1 MKRNAKTNANA
12 ANAELNRTELFGAL
26 DALEKE
32 RGIPAEY
39 MLEKLEA
46 ALVAS
51 CRKELGNVNVRIEI
65 DREKKDLRVF
75 KCLSVVEE
83 VTDPKT
89 EISYEAAQA
98 ISRRYEIGTTVEE
111 ELKTRSFGRISAQTA
126 KQVVVQAIREAEKNN
141 ITREYDRK
149 KEEVISALVQKRDDV
164 TGDVWVDTGTS
175 EDVLLAKADQIPG
188 ETLSVGDRIRV
199 FITEVNHTDDDRTPV
214 VTLSRTAPAMIKRMF
229 ETDIPEIADGT
240 VLVKAIARE
249 AGSRTKI
256 AVLSRDPEVD
266 AVGACIGTRGMRTAA
281 IVEEL
286 KGEKIDVIQYSENPE
301 EFIAAA
307 LSPASVISVEYDG
320 ERSAVVHVAG
330 DQLSLAIGKEGQNVR
345 LAAKLTGCKIDIK
358 GIKPN

>member
-12 ANAELNRTELFGAL
+12 ASAELNRTELFEAL

-141 ITREYDRK
+141 ITREYERK
-149 KEEVISALVQKRDDV
+149 KEEVISAIVQKRDDV

-199 FITEVNHTDDDRTPV
+199 FITEVNHSDDDRAPV
-214 VTLSRTAPAMIKRMF
+214 VTLSRTAPGMIKRMF
-229 ETDIPEIADGT
+229 ETDIPEISDGT

-266 AVGACIGTRGMRTAA
+266 AVGACIGTRGMRTAS

-358 GIKPN
+358 GIKMN

>member
-1 MKRNAKTNANA
+1 MKKNAKTNANA
-12 ANAELNRTELFGAL
+12 SGAELNRTELFEAL
-26 DALEKE
+26 EALEKE
-32 RGIPAEY
+32 RGIPVQY

-51 CRKELGNVNVRIEI
+51 CRKELGNVNVRVEI
-65 DREKKDLRVF
+65 SREKKDLRVY
-75 KCLSVVEE
+75 KCLTVVEE

-98 ISRRYEIGTTVEE
+98 ISRRYELGSVVEE
-111 ELKTRSFGRISAQTA
+111 ELKTRSFGRIPAQTA

-149 KEEVISALVQKRDDV
+149 KEEVITALVQKRDDV

-175 EDVLLAKADQIPG
+175 EDVLLPKADQIPG
-188 ETLSVGDRIRV
+188 ETLCVGDRVRV
-199 FITEVNHTDDDRTPV
+199 FITEVNHSDDDRAPA
-214 VTLSRTAPAMIKRMF
+214 VTLSRTAPGMIKRMF

-256 AVLSRDPEVD
+256 AVVSRDPEVD
-266 AVGACIGTRGMRTAA
+266 AVGACIGNRGMRTTAF
-281 IVEEL
+281 VEEL

-307 LSPASVISVEYDG
+307 LSPASVIDVEYDG

-358 GIKPN
+358 GIKTN

>member
-12 ANAELNRTELFGAL
+12 AGAEMNKAELFEAL
-26 DALEKE
+26 EALEKE

-51 CRKELGNVNVRIEI
+51 CRKELGNVNVRVAI

-75 KCLSVVEE
+75 KCLTVVEE
-83 VTDPKT
+83 VTDPRT
-89 EISYEAAQA
+89 EISCEAAQE
-98 ISRRYEIGTTVEE
+98 ISRRYEIGSVVEE
-111 ELKTRSFGRISAQTA
+111 ELKTRTFGRISAQTA
-126 KQVVVQAIREAEKNN
+126 KQVVVQAIREAEKSN

-175 EDVLLAKADQIPG
+175 EDVLLPRADQIPG

-199 FITEVNHTDDDRTPV
+199 FVTEVNHSDDDRAPV
-214 VTLSRTAPAMIKRMF
+214 VTLSRTAPGMIKRMF
-229 ETDIPEIADGT
+229 ETDIPEISDGT

-286 KGEKIDVIQYSENPE
+286 KGEKIDVIQYSEKPE

-307 LSPASVISVEYDG
+307 LSPAAVIDVEYDG

-358 GIKPN
+358 GIKTN

>member
-1 MKRNAKTNANA
+1 MKRNAKTNAA
-12 ANAELNRTELFGAL
+12 AVNAELNRTELFEAL
-26 DALEKE
+26 EALEKE
-32 RGIPAEY
+32 RGIPVSY
-39 MLEKLEA
+39 MVEKLEA

-51 CRKELGNVNVRIEI
+51 CRKELGNDANIRVEI
-65 DREKKDLRVF
+65 SRDKKDLRVF
-75 KCLSVVEE
+75 KCLTVVEE
-83 VTDPKT
+83 VTNPRT

-98 ISRRYEIGTTVEE
+98 ISRRYEVGSVVEE
-111 ELKTRSFGRISAQTA
+111 ELKTRNFGRIPAQTA
-126 KQVVVQAIREAEKNN
+126 KQVIVQAIREAEKNN

-149 KEEVISALVQKRDDV
+149 KEEVISALVQKRDDT

-175 EDVLLAKADQIPG
+175 QDVLLARADQIPG
-188 ETLSVGDRIRV
+188 ETLLVGDRVRV
-199 FITEVNHTDDDRTPV
+199 FVTEVNHSDDRAPV
-214 VTLSRTAPAMIKRMF
+214 VTLSRTAPGMLKRMF

-249 AGSRTKI
+249 AGSRSKI

-266 AVGACIGTRGMRTAA
+266 AVGACIGNRGMRTSA

-286 KGEKIDVIQYSENPE
+286 KGEKIDVIQYSEKPE

-307 LSPASVISVEYDG
+307 LSPAAVIDVEFDG

-345 LAAKLTGCKIDIK
+345 LAARLTGCKIDIK
-358 GIKPN
+358 GIKSN

>member
-1 MKRNAKTNANA
+1 MKKNAKTNANA
-12 ANAELNRTELFGAL
+12 SAGELNRTELFEAL
-26 DALEKE
+26 EALEKE
-32 RGIPAEY
+32 RGIPVQY

-51 CRKELGNVNVRIEI
+51 CRKELGNVNVRVEI
-65 DREKKDLRVF
+65 SREKKDLRVY
-75 KCLSVVEE
+75 KCLTVVEE

-98 ISRRYEIGTTVEE
+98 ISRRYELGSVVEE
-111 ELKTRSFGRISAQTA
+111 ELKTRSFGRIPAQTA

-149 KEEVISALVQKRDDV
+149 KEEVITALVQKRDDV

-175 EDVLLAKADQIPG
+175 EDVLLPKADQIPG
-188 ETLSVGDRIRV
+188 ETLRVGDRVRV
-199 FITEVNHTDDDRTPV
+199 FITEVNHSDDDRAPA
-214 VTLSRTAPAMIKRMF
+214 VTLSRVAPGMIKRMF

-266 AVGACIGTRGMRTAA
+266 AVGACIGNRGMRTSAF
-281 IVEEL
+281 VEEL
-286 KGEKIDVIQYSENPE
+286 NGEKIDVIQYSENPE

-320 ERSAVVHVAG
+320 ERSAVVHVSG

-358 GIKPN
+358 GIKTN

>member
-1 MKRNAKTNANA
+1 MKKNGKKGA
-12 ANAELNRTELFGAL
+12 AVVNTELNKTEFFEAL
-26 DALEKE
+26 EALEKE
-32 RGIPAEY
+32 RGIPMEY
-39 MLEKLEA
+39 MLEKVEA
-46 ALVAS
+46 ALMAS
-51 CRKELGNVNVRIEI
+51 CRKELGNVNVRVDIS
-65 DREKKDLRVF
+65 REKKDMRIF
-75 KCLSVVEE
+75 KCLTVVEE

-89 EISYEAAQA
+89 EISLEDAQN
-98 ISRRYEIGTTVEE
+98 ISRRYEPGSVVEE
-111 ELKTRSFGRISAQTA
+111 ELKTRTFGRISAQTA
-126 KQVVVQAIREAEKNN
+126 KQVIVQAIREAEKNN

-175 EDVLLAKADQIPG
+175 SDVLLPKADQIPG
-188 ETLSVGDRIRV
+188 ETLSVGDRVRV
-199 FITEVNHTDDDRTPV
+199 FVTEVNHSDDDRAPA

-240 VLVKAIARE
+240 VLVKGIARE

-286 KGEKIDVIQYSENPE
+286 KGEKIDVIQYSEHPE
-301 EFIAAA
+301 EYIAAA
-307 LSPASVISVEYDG
+307 LSPASVIDVEFDG
-320 ERSAVVHVAG
+320 ERNATVHVAG

-358 GIKPN
+358 GIKTT

>member
-1 MKRNAKTNANA
+1 MKRNAKTNASA
-12 ANAELNRTELFGAL
+12 VNAELNRTELFEAL

-65 DREKKDLRVF
+65 DRKKKDLRVF
-75 KCLSVVEE
+75 KCLNVVEE

-89 EISYEAAQA
+89 EISCEAAQA
-98 ISRRYEIGTTVEE
+98 ISRRYEVGSVVEE

-188 ETLSVGDRIRV
+188 ETLSVGDRVRV

-229 ETDIPEIADGT
+229 ETDIPEISDGT

>member
-12 ANAELNRTELFGAL
+12 ANAELNRTELFEAL

-65 DREKKDLRVF
+65 DRAKKDLRVF

-141 ITREYDRK
+141 ITREYERK
-149 KEEVISALVQKRDDV
+149 KEEVISAMVQKRDDV

-199 FITEVNHTDDDRTPV
+199 FITEVNHSDDDRAPV
-214 VTLSRTAPAMIKRMF
+214 VTLSRTAPGMIKRMF
-229 ETDIPEIADGT
+229 ETDIPEISDGT

-286 KGEKIDVIQYSENPE
+286 KGEKIDVIQYSEHPE

-358 GIKPN
+358 GIKMN

>member
-12 ANAELNRTELFGAL
+12 ANAELNRAELFDAL
-26 DALEKE
+26 EALEKE

-51 CRKELGNVNVRIEI
+51 CRKELGNVNVRIDI
-65 DREKKDLRVF
+65 DRGKRDLRVF
-75 KCLSVVEE
+75 KCLTVVEE

-89 EISYEAAQA
+89 EISLEEAQA
-98 ISRRYEIGTTVEE
+98 ISRRYEIGSVVEE

-126 KQVVVQAIREAEKNN
+126 KQVVVQAIREAEKNQ

-149 KEEVISALVQKRDDV
+149 KEEVISALVQKRDDT

-175 EDVLLAKADQIPG
+175 EDVLLPKADQIPG

-199 FITEVNHTDDDRTPV
+199 FITEVNHSDDDRAPV
-214 VTLSRTAPAMIKRMF
+214 VTLSRTAPGMIKRMF
-229 ETDIPEIADGT
+229 ETDIPEISDGT
-240 VLVKAIARE
+240 VLVKTIARE

-358 GIKPN
+358 GIKSN